1 MASVSH
7 YPSTTGKNGFR
18 EGPTDRISY
27 NIHTLTEGAVR
38 CMSCVVRPQL
48 LRVVG
53 GEVVEIR
60 VRERWYRISGPGL
73 VEARC
78 PVCGV
83 WTCVEVEKWP

>member
-1 MASVSH
+1 
-7 YPSTTGKNGFR
+7 
-18 EGPTDRISY
+18 
-27 NIHTLTEGAVR
+27 
-38 CMSCVVRPQL
+38 MSCVVRPQL